1 MNLIFSLMVTVTI
14 AIACEDEITSKINI
28 FVTNNQNA
36 PVPNATI
43 LVNDTIIGKTD
54 SKGYYLYNAKG
65 HPGNAFRIEI
75 LKESTTHY
83 YAPYFDKIVIS
94 PKLPQKVKIKAILY
108 SVPKPNKENI
118 SQTTSTRPLDDLPD
132 IEDKQEVK
140 PEINIEDRPD
150 PIQDKE
156 QELIAKSKI
165 IVKHKKEIVQ
175 LQKKKV

>member
-1 MNLIFSLMVTVTI
+1 MLNIKVKIMNLIFSLMVTVTI

-83 YAPYFDKIVIS
+83 
-94 PKLPQKVKIKAILY
+94 
-108 SVPKPNKENI
+108 
-118 SQTTSTRPLDDLPD
+118 
-132 IEDKQEVK
+132 
-140 PEINIEDRPD
+140 
-150 PIQDKE
+150 
-156 QELIAKSKI
+156 
-165 IVKHKKEIVQ
+165 
-175 LQKKKV
+175 